1 MQELSHDL
9 VNLWD
14 GVGLG
19 GSQKC
24 ELATADETGLLLRNF
39 IWGTAFLGFRV

>member
-24 ELATADETGLLLRNF
+24 ELATADETGVAVKELKLGYYILR
-39 IWGTAFLGFRV
+39 V